1 MASHKNRSSCVAKVH
16 RHVTDAHPLDQCWG
30 DPFCIRHG
38 FIRRHIEMQILLVN
52 TSESTQVGTKCR
64 TRSLAGVAMHFASAI
79 AIIIPRPFVCTM
91 ADGGMSWMTAAV
103 ALPFVGV
110 QPRAAS
116 WNIVGDE
123 RAARPCV
130 CVVAHPKAL
139 LTRVTRNN
147 ADDGGPIVGI
157 RAVAFALIGASTWRV
172 TGIAMGRAFFPP
184 RSGRVRRPQTP
195 CRS

>member
-1 MASHKNRSSCVAKVH
+1 
-16 RHVTDAHPLDQCWG
+16 
-30 DPFCIRHG
+30 
-38 FIRRHIEMQILLVN
+38 
-52 TSESTQVGTKCR
+52 
-64 TRSLAGVAMHFASAI
+64 MHFASAI
-79 AIIIPRPFVCTM
+79 AIIIPRPFVYTM

-123 RAARPCV
+123 RAASPCV
-130 CVVAHPKAL
+130 CVVTHPKAL
-139 LTRVTRNN
+139 LTRVARNN

-172 TGIAMGRAFFPP
+172 PGIAMGRAFFPP
-184 RSGRVRRPQTP
+184 RSGTVRRPQTP
-195 CRS
+195 CRSSHRLVRC